1 MEHIDNAVIDGVFK
15 EAKLSD
21 KLRANYCLHT
31 SPSDNI
37 QKMLNVL
44 IPGSRIPIHR
54 HHNTCETLILL
65 RGKAIV
71 VYYDDIMGEEER
83 IVLSQDNVLC
93 IDIPKEKW
101 HSVEIEEPVVLFEIK
116 EGPYRPLCNDEV
128 AENND

>member
-1 MEHIDNAVIDGVFK
+1 
-15 EAKLSD
+15 
-21 KLRANYCLHT
+21 
-31 SPSDNI
+31 
-37 QKMLNVL
+37 MLNVL

-93 IDIPKEKW
+93 IDIPKDKW

-116 EGPYRPLCNDEV
+116 EGPYRPLCNDEI
-128 AENND
+128 AEKND